1 MGRRDVRDWS
11 EVYRRYRT
19 LEQNWSIPGVI
30 EPVERQLFRTLVHSP
45 RGRALVLREFDSFG
59 LDAPPEDVLE
69 EGLELKSIL
78 NPEDDEPGGRHRDDP
93 LESVYAA
100 ALSMTG
106 SGLWRISP
114 ERDQLYRGQR
124 DATWETVPSFFRS
137 AEQSSM
143 LSKLGTAVARIRT
156 AKPELSEEQAL
167 AIAQHYSKELKVATW
182 LLDVTYDPSVALF
195 FASYGGVTGDLGVV
209 NCIMRNEWQRLSA
222 GGKNRLGRL
231 RVIDVPG
238 VLRIDRQKAS
248 FLDTSHRDLFE
259 QYVAFTI
266 WFRQETGVHFEDPN
280 AENPISESYLYPEHD
295 PLLEQLAGVPTR
307 ITGELNVGP
316 ESDARGPLGAAVYLD
331 IAESW
336 CREQRIELDLCHR
349 DTLLVVSQVHADLQ
363 QQPHEFDLPDRSL
376 DRLWQAAKNIM
387 DAQRAGQTITPAE
400 ALRFSRCRFTPET
413 LKKFDGLVNTYA
425 PVGRARPRA
434 QG

>member
-1 MGRRDVRDWS
+1 MRRRDVRDWG

-19 LEQNWSIPGVI
+19 LERNWSIPGTI
-30 EPVERQLFRTLVHSP
+30 EPVMRQLFRTLVHGP

-78 NPEDDEPGGRHRDDP
+78 NPEDGNEPGGRHRDDP

-100 ALSMTG
+100 ALSMAA
-106 SGLWRISP
+106 SGFWRISP

-124 DATWETVPSFFRS
+124 NASWETVPSLFRS
-137 AEQSSM
+137 AEQSSI
-143 LSKLGTAVARIRT
+143 LSKLGTAVARIRA
-156 AKPELSEEQAL
+156 AKPEFSEEQAL
-167 AIAQHYSKELKVATW
+167 AVAQHYSEELKVATW
-182 LLDVTYDPSVALF
+182 LLDVTYDPNVALF
-195 FASYGGVTGDLGVV
+195 FASHGGIAGDLGVV
-209 NCIMRNEWQRLSA
+209 NCIMSNEWQRLSA

-248 FLDTSHRDLFE
+248 FLDTSHRELF
-259 QYVAFTI
+259 
-266 WFRQETGVHFEDPN
+266 
-280 AENPISESYLYPEHD
+280 
-295 PLLEQLAGVPTR
+295 EQLAGVPTR
-307 ITGELNVGP
+307 ITGEMNLGP
-316 ESDARGPLGAAVYLD
+316 ESEARAPLGAAVYLD

-336 CREQRIELDLCHR
+336 CREQEIEPDLYHR

-376 DRLWQAAKNIM
+376 ERLWQAAKNIM

-400 ALRFSRCRFTPET
+400 ALRFSRSRFKPET
-413 LKKFDGLVNTYA
+413 LKKFDDLVDTYA
-425 PVGRARPRA
+425 PVGRARPRL
-434 QG
+434 QGEFPLT